1 MKISELVKRTG
12 VPKETIHYYI
22 REGLL
27 RKPRKNG
34 KNVSN
39 YTENYIDHIRLIKGL
54 RDNYYLPLSV
64 IKKILRRI
72 KKQSRTRQSALQ
84 LLSEYFRP
92 IDQFVT
98 KEITGREAF
107 LAATGIGPK
116 WLDKMEEWG
125 ILRAERKNGQLFY
138 SVEDVIIAKLL
149 VDMDKIGFGPK
160 DGYDPITLK
169 QISDFFTKFVSESS
183 RGYYQK
189 NIEHLSSD
197 TFLDKGARYT
207 EILGLFLYYLYR
219 KLARENFLSFYNST
233 GMNKNQENQQKNETR

>member
-34 KNVSN
+34 KNVAN
-39 YTENYIDHIRLIKGL
+39 YTENYIDQIRLIKGL

-84 LLSEYFRP
+84 LLSEHFRP

-107 LAATGIGPK
+107 LEATGMGSK

-125 ILRAERKNGQLFY
+125 IL
-138 SVEDVIIAKLL
+138 
-149 VDMDKIGFGPK
+149 
-160 DGYDPITLK
+160 
-169 QISDFFTKFVSESS
+169 
-183 RGYYQK
+183 
-189 NIEHLSSD
+189 
-197 TFLDKGARYT
+197 
-207 EILGLFLYYLYR
+207 
-219 KLARENFLSFYNST
+219 
-233 GMNKNQENQQKNETR
+233 

>member
-34 KNVSN
+34 INVAN
-39 YTENYIDHIRLIKGL
+39 YTENYIDQIRLIKGL

-92 IDQFVT
+92 IDQFVIN
-98 KEITGREAF
+98 EITGKEAF
-107 LAATGIGPK
+107 LEATGMGSK

-125 ILRAERKNGQLFY
+125 ILRAEKKNGRLSY
-138 SVEDVIIAKLL
+138 SVEDVIIGKLL

-160 DGYDPITLK
+160 DGYDPVVLK
-169 QISDFFTKFVSESS
+169 QISDFFTKFVAEGSKE
-183 RGYYQK
+183 YYQK
-189 NIEHLSSD
+189 NMERLSSD
-197 TFLDKGARYT
+197 DLLEKGARYT
-207 EILGLFLYYLYR
+207 EIVGLFLYYLYR
-219 KLARENFLSFYNST
+219 KLARENFLSFYKT
-233 GMNKNQENQQKNETR
+233 IGKTETK

>member
-34 KNVSN
+34 INVAN
-39 YTENYIDHIRLIKGL
+39 YTENYIDQIRLIKGL

-92 IDQFVT
+92 IDQFVIN
-98 KEITGREAF
+98 EITGRETF
-107 LAATGIGPK
+107 LEETGMGAK

-125 ILRAERKNGQLFY
+125 ILRAEKKNGRLSY
-138 SVEDVIIAKLL
+138 SVEDVIIGKLL
-149 VDMDKIGFGPK
+149 VDMDRIGFGPK
-160 DGYDPITLK
+160 DGYNPIVLK
-169 QISDFFTKFVSESS
+169 QISDFFTKFVSEGS
-183 RGYYQK
+183 REYYQE
-189 NIEHLSSD
+189 NMERLSSD
-197 TFLDKGARYT
+197 DLLEKGARYT
-207 EILGLFLYYLYR
+207 EIVGLFLYYLYR
-219 KLARENFLSFYNST
+219 KLAREDFLSFYKSIGKT
-233 GMNKNQENQQKNETR
+233 GTK

>member
-34 KNVSN
+34 INVAN
-39 YTENYIDHIRLIKGL
+39 YTENYIDQIRLIKGL

-64 IKKILRRI
+64 IKKILQRI

-98 KEITGREAF
+98 NEITGKEAF
-107 LAATGIGPK
+107 LEATGMGSK

-125 ILRAERKNGQLFY
+125 ILRAEKKNGRLSY
-138 SVEDVIIAKLL
+138 SVEDVIIGKLL

-160 DGYDPITLK
+160 DGYNPIVLK
-169 QISDFFTKFVSESS
+169 QISDFFTEFVSEGS
-183 RGYYQK
+183 REYYQE
-189 NIEHLSSD
+189 NMERLSSD
-197 TFLDKGARYT
+197 DLLEKGARYT
-207 EILGLFLYYLYR
+207 EIVGLFLYYLYR
-219 KLARENFLSFYNST
+219 KLARENFLSFYKSIGKT
-233 GMNKNQENQQKNETR
+233 ETK

>member
-34 KNVSN
+34 KNVAN
-39 YTENYIDHIRLIKGL
+39 YTENYIDQIRLIKGL
-54 RDNYYLPLSV
+54 RDNYYLPISV

-84 LLSEYFRP
+84 ILSEYFRP

-107 LAATGIGPK
+107 LEATGMGPK

-125 ILRAERKNGQLFY
+125 ILRAERENGRLTY
-138 SVEDVIIAKLL
+138 SIEDVIIGKLL

-160 DGYDPITLK
+160 DGYDPIVLK
-169 QISDFFTKFVSESS
+169 QISDFFTKFVSEGS
-183 RGYYQK
+183 REYYQE
-189 NIEHLSSD
+189 NMERLSSD
-197 TFLDKGARYT
+197 DLLEKGARYT
-207 EILGLFLYYLYR
+207 EIVGLFLYYLYR
-219 KLARENFLSFYNST
+219 KLAREDFLSFYKSIGKT
-233 GMNKNQENQQKNETR
+233 EKKMTSD

>member
-1 MKISELVKRTG
+1 MKISELVKQTG

-27 RKPRKNG
+27 RKPKKNG
-34 KNVSN
+34 KNVAN
-39 YTENYIDHIRLIKGL
+39 YTENYIDQIRLIKGL

-98 KEITGREAF
+98 KEITGREVF
-107 LAATGIGPK
+107 LAATGMGSK

-125 ILRAERKNGQLFY
+125 ILRAEKKNSQLSY
-138 SVEDVIIAKLL
+138 SIEDVIIGKLL

-160 DGYDPITLK
+160 DGYDPIVLK
-169 QISDFFTKFVSESS
+169 QISDFFTKFVSEGSQE
-183 RGYYQK
+183 YYQK
-189 NIEHLSSD
+189 NIEKFSSD
-197 TFLDKGARYT
+197 DLLEKGARYT
-207 EILGLFLYYLYR
+207 EIVGLFLYYLYR
-219 KLARENFLSFYNST
+219 KLARENFLSFYKSIGKT
-233 GMNKNQENQQKNETR
+233 EKKMTSG